1 MRFTL
6 KTLAALMLLSTGVSQ
21 AAVIYQAND
30 GSNIDLYGRLGFNVS
45 DKKSGDTSGDF
56 DARIGFSA
64 RQTIN
69 DQMAVIGFTQ
79 YQVNAA
85 EYANN
90 ISAEDPDDLTARYV
104 WAGIDFGDYGK
115 ITGGRVSSGLIMFT
129 DIGDVFASSDVAMAR
144 QANFVDSTAV
154 QVFRQDGTIQ
164 YQNTFGDFDFS
175 TAYILG
181 NNTSDLDYGY
191 NAALR
196 YTLDMGDLGRLQPV
210 IAGQTEKAS
219 HDDTSGLSADKAETD
234 KYYFYGI
241 GTRYYI
247 GDFMLG
253 VLYSQ
258 DKVTYL
264 DGSPDSTDKDYETT
278 LVWNVSPDWVLR
290 TGYRHLKNEDGD
302 GLELRDTTFE
312 AQYKLTVRSSIFASY
327 SWRNGKKGTKQYSN
341 NSDVSFGGSDP
352 ADDYFHLG
360 LRYEF

>member
-1 MRFTL
+1 MKCTL
-6 KTLAALMLLSTGVSQ
+6 KMLAALTLLATGASQ

-69 DQMAVIGFTQ
+69 DKMAVIGFTQ

-90 ISAEDPDDLTARYV
+90 ISAEDPDDFTARYV
-104 WAGIDFGDYGK
+104 WAGFDFSEYGK
-115 ITGGRVSSGLIMFT
+115 LTGGRVSSGLIMFT
-129 DIGDVFASSDVAMAR
+129 DIGDVFASSDVAVAR
-144 QANFVDSTAV
+144 QANFVDPTAA
-154 QVFRQDGTIQ
+154 QVFRQDGTLQ
-164 YQNTFGDFDFS
+164 YQNTFGNFDFA

-196 YTLDMGDLGRLQPV
+196 YTLDMGNFGRLQPV
-210 IAGQTEKAS
+210 IAGQTEQAS
-219 HDDTSGLSADKAETD
+219 HDATSSLSDDNADK
-234 KYYFYGI
+234 YGFYGV
-241 GTRYYI
+241 GTRYYL
-247 GDFMLG
+247 GDFMFGL
-253 VLYSQ
+253 LYAR
-258 DKVTYL
+258 DKVTYI
-264 DGSPDSTDKDYETT
+264 DGSQDSTDKDIETT
-278 LVWNVSPDWVLR
+278 LVWNVSPDWALR

-302 GLELRDTTFE
+302 GLQLRDTTFE
-312 AQYKLTVRSSIFASY
+312 AQYKVTVRSSVFASY
-327 SWRNGKKGTKQYSN
+327 SWRNGKKGTKRTDG
-341 NSDVSFGGSDP
+341 SDVSFGGSNP
-352 ADDYFHLG
+352 ADDYYHVG

>member
-1 MRFTL
+1 MKFSL
-6 KTLAALMLLSTGVSQ
+6 KALTGLMLLATATSQ

-90 ISAEDPDDLTARYV
+90 ISAEDPDDFTARYV

-115 ITGGRVSSGLIMFT
+115 LTGGRVSSGLIMFT

-144 QANFVDSTAV
+144 QANFVDPTAV

-164 YQNTFGDFDFS
+164 YQNTFGNFDFS

-196 YTLDMGDLGRLQPV
+196 YTLDMGDFGRLQPV

-219 HDDTSGLSADKAETD
+219 HDDTSELSDDNVD
-234 KYYFYGI
+234 KYGFYGI
-241 GTRYYI
+241 GTRYYL
-247 GDFMLG
+247 GDFMFGL
-253 VLYSQ
+253 LYSQ

-264 DGSPDSTDKDYETT
+264 DGSSDSTDKDYETT
-278 LVWNVSPDWVLR
+278 LVWNVSPDWALR

-312 AQYKLTVRSSIFASY
+312 AQYKLTVRSSVFASY
-327 SWRNGKKGTKQYSN
+327 SWRNGKKGIKRTDG
-341 NSDVSFGGSDP
+341 SDVSFGGSDP
-352 ADDYFHLG
+352 ADDYYHVG

>member
-1 MRFTL
+1 MKRTLKSLAIFTL
-6 KTLAALMLLSTGVSQ
+6 LATSASH

-30 GSNIDLYGRLGFNVS
+30 GSNIDLYGRLGFNIS

-64 RQTIN
+64 RQAIN
-69 DQMAVIGFTQ
+69 DKLAVIGFTQ

-90 ISAEDPDDLTARYV
+90 ISAENPNDFTARYV
-104 WAGIDFGDYGK
+104 WAGIDFAEYGK
-115 ITGGRVSSGLIMFT
+115 LTGGRVSSGLIMFT

-144 QANFVDSTAV
+144 QANFVDPTAV

-164 YQNTFGDFDFS
+164 YQNTFGNFDFS

-196 YTLDMGDLGRLQPV
+196 YTLDMGDFGRLQPV

-219 HDDTSGLSADKAETD
+219 HDDTSTLSDNNVD
-234 KYYFYGI
+234 KYTFYGI
-241 GTRYYI
+241 GTRYYL
-247 GDFMLG
+247 GDFMFGL
-253 VLYSQ
+253 LYAQ

-264 DGSPDSTDKDYETT
+264 DDSADSTDKDYEAT
-278 LVWNVSPDWVLR
+278 LVWNVSPDWALR

-302 GLELRDTTFE
+302 GLKLRDTTFE

-327 SWRNGKKGTKQYSN
+327 SWRNGEEGKKRTNGN
-341 NSDVSFGGSDP
+341 DVSFGGSNP